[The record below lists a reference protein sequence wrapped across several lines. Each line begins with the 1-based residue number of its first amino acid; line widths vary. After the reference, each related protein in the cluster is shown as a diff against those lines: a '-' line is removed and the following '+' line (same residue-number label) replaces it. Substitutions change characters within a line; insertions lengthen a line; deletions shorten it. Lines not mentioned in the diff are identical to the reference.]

1 MTSRRKIEANRANAK
16 NSTGPTTTEGKARA
30 GRNAL
35 RHGLNRSVFADPVM
49 SQEVEVMAA
58 KIAGETAD
66 DEIYQLARCVAEA
79 QIDLERVQFA
89 RHQILFDLLNNPNYH
104 NLVSYRA
111 GRLSPSVGSSHK
123 IVTILVSEE
132 KLRAMD
138 RYERRALSRRR
149 FAIRALDDALS

>member
-89 RHQILFDLLNNPNYH
+89 RHQILFDLLNNPNYLTNESALRRWH
-104 NLVSYRA
+104 RK
-111 GRLSPSVGSSHK
+111 PSRPEPYLQHP
-123 IVTILVSEE
+123 
-132 KLRAMD
+132 A
-138 RYERRALSRRR
+138 
-149 FAIRALDDALS
+149 